1 MKFIHQYILAYS
13 IVISYLIITVYL
25 MKLSFSPTPMQDS
38 TGSVFM
44 LLGALSSALGMV
56 MMYFFGS
63 TRGSADKTSA
73 LMTMARGPHAEMCQ
87 SNGKDFDSDPQ
98 SQAPADRGP

>member
-13 IVISYLIITVYL
+13 VVVSYLSITIILLY
-25 MKLSFSPTPMQDS
+25 LSFSPTPMQDA

-44 LLGALSSALGMV
+44 LLGGLSSALGMV

-63 TRGSADKTSA
+63 TRGGADKTEA
-73 LMTMARGPHAEMCQ
+73 LVNMAKTGKFDPCPPEVK
-87 SNGKDFDSDPQ
+87 NGNPKLD
-98 SQAPADRGP
+98 

>member
-13 IVISYLIITVYL
+13 VVISYLSITIFLLY
-25 MKLSFSPTPMQDS
+25 LSFSPIPMQDA

-44 LLGALSSALGMV
+44 LLGGLSSALGMV

-63 TRGSADKTSA
+63 TRGGADKTEA
-73 LMTMARGPHAEMCQ
+73 LVQLAKTGNLTPCPEVKIEPTIQ
-87 SNGKDFDSDPQ
+87 P
-98 SQAPADRGP
+98 